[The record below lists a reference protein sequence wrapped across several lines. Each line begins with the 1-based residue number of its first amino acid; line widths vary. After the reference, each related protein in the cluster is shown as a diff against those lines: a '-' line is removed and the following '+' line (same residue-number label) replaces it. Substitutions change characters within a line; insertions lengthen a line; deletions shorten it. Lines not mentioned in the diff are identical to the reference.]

1 MFVELYFVIKSFL
14 LDLFSGNIATM
25 QTMRALEFKSKI
37 KNNRILIPAK
47 IQSGLKTQKERNVRV
62 IVLVDDSDVYDDLGF
77 QQTTRD
83 QFLKGYADS
92 DSIYDNY

>member
-1 MFVELYFVIKSFL
+1 
-14 LDLFSGNIATM
+14 
-25 QTMRALEFKSKI
+25 MRALEFKSKI

-47 IQSGLKTQKERNVRV
+47 IQTELKVKQDKDVRV
-62 IVLVDDSDVYDDLGF
+62 IVLVDDSDLYDDLIF
-77 QQTTRD
+77 QEATQN